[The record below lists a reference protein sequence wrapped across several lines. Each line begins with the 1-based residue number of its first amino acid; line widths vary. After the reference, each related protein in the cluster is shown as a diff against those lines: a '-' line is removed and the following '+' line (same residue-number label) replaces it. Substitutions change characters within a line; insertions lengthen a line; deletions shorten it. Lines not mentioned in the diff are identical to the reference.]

1 VQLFVTSRVDSGPEI
16 HSGSIFIEEVT
27 MRIISVAIAGAFLL
41 AGMAQLSAAPMYSG
55 PAVSAPNITL
65 IQEKKKD
72 ETITQKVKRTWKRWT
87 TPNQTFC
94 ARCLIPPQAVTCT
107 VQAKDRAAGRS
118 ACQQRHPLCA
128 ITDDMRGCR

>member
-1 VQLFVTSRVDSGPEI
+1 
-16 HSGSIFIEEVT
+16 
-27 MRIISVAIAGAFLL
+27 MRIVSLMIAGAFLL
-41 AGMAQLSAAPMYSG
+41 VSVSQLSAAP
-55 PAVSAPNITL
+55 VSVAPEASASHIVL
-65 IQEKKKD
+65 VQEKKKD

-107 VQAKDRAAGRS
+107 VQAKDRGAGRA

-128 ITDDMRGCR
+128 ITDDMSGCR